1 LGMGRKLA
9 ERGFNALIEAGISL
23 ASEHDLDTLL
33 QLIAN
38 VSRDLIGAAYG
49 AVGILGPEGE
59 LTRFVYSG
67 IDAETARRIGS
78 LPTGRGVLGAVIEE
92 GRPLRLPEIEE
103 HPRSFGFPDQHPEMH
118 TFLGVPIVARGNVF
132 GRLYLTEK
140 HDGEGFTTD
149 DERIAMM
156 LAAQAG
162 VAIESARLTEALR
175 DLAVLE
181 ERERISKE
189 LHDGVIQAVYSV
201 GLSLQGTISLVTVEP
216 EMAVGRLND
225 AIRHLD
231 EVVRDVRNY
240 IFELRPSLLRERG
253 LRDALEEL
261 AADLRVNTLATVEL
275 YLQEEA
281 CASLSSDQE
290 THLLQILREVL
301 SNVARH
307 AEASEVSIRCIRG
320 REGVVIE
327 ISDNGNGFGRDSV
340 RAGDGLRNIQER
352 IIRLGGELSILDRQ
366 PKGTLHRLHIPFP
379 RSLDLR

>member
-1 LGMGRKLA
+1 MGRKLA

-340 RAGDGLRNIQER
+340 RAGDGLRTIQER